1 MKKKKYYNILFLGDN
16 VRKKDLLEQNTVLYN
31 RLQTAL
37 EERDKYKK
45 LYKENIEEI
54 NSLRR
59 QLCEMEKQY
68 TPTPPVTESESA
80 VHGIFED
87 HPIKEEI
94 TAEVKLPDIMQ
105 YGAEV
110 IGKIVLEGTK
120 ASNSFRDNPNE
131 YSKDLINLVLGKT
144 EVCKSAICEIC
155 AGDAE
160 ETEKQKNIDDVFKD
174 ATDYFQSLY
183 KQV

>member
-1 MKKKKYYNILFLGDN
+1 M
-16 VRKKDLLEQNTVLYN
+16 LEQNTVLYN

-37 EERDKYKK
+37 EELEKYKK

-59 QLCEMEKQY
+59 QLANMEKQNA
-68 TPTPPVTESESA
+68 PAPMITEEAPA
-80 VHGIFED
+80 VHGIFDTEQPKSEPAPD
-87 HPIKEEI
+87 
-94 TAEVKLPDIMQ
+94 VKLSDIMQ

-144 EVCKSAICEIC
+144 EVCKSTICEIC
-155 AGDAE
+155 ASEADEAE
-160 ETEKQKNIDDVFKD
+160 KKKNIDNVQKD
-174 ATDYFQSLY
+174 AADYFQGLY